1 MCALKRRVTWKL
13 SSSSIWVSV
22 CPLCRILK
30 CCASCNSRAKLRW
43 QERHRNSCKKAN
55 HDWDLLSPKTSFKTE
70 SWRDKFFVLLEPN
83 VWSNWV
89 LGCSGERNNAV
100 LLQRRHC
107 LAIGKAQ
114 SIFCNNST
122 NISSHL
128 RKGMRPVI
136 KLSQIFHNRITK
148 FTISCLT
155 TWA

>member
-83 VWSNWV
+83 VTWL
-89 LGCSGERNNAV
+89 LGGEE
-100 LLQRRHC
+100 QRCHC
-107 LAIGKAQ
+107 LAIGKARSFFWNHPQ
-114 SIFCNNST
+114 PTFPPT
-122 NISSHL
+122 LGKGLSSV
-128 RKGMRPVI
+128 KY
-136 KLSQIFHNRITK
+136 
-148 FTISCLT
+148 FTILCLMA
-155 TWA
+155 WAWIFSNARRSFNDSII